1 MLMSVTETVIRV
13 AATAY
18 VSTLWEVS
26 AAHVNQDLSC
36 QGIATVV
43 KVSCLTNT

>member
-1 MLMSVTETVIRV
+1 MNVSSILIRV

-26 AAHVNQDLSC
+26 AAHVNQDLS
-36 QGIATVV
+36 
-43 KVSCLTNT
+43 